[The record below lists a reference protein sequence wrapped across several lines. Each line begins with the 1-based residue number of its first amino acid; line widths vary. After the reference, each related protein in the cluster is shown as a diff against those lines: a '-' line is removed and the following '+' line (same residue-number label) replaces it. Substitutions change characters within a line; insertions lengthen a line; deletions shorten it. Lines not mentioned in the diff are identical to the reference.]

1 MAKTKILVVED
12 ENIVAKDIQNT
23 LIRLGYDVPA
33 TASSAV
39 IAFDKLDEIKPDL
52 VFLDIRLKGDIDGIS
67 IAERIKTEY
76 DLPVIFLTSYAD
88 KNTLDRAKL
97 TQPYGFLIKP
107 FNEAD
112 LQSTVEMAL
121 YNFSQMQ
128 ELRANKNLYA
138 NALSHLDDAIIISD
152 NESKISFLNPKAA
165 TITGFGNDSAKGK
178 EISTLIR
185 FENKEKQFFNQ
196 AAFNELMKS
205 GAMLNLENATVTL
218 PRDNS
223 TFKATVTSSPVK
235 DEQNHLI
242 GSAFVVKQ
250 QVANQVAAA
259 ANTSEVVEKVAE
271 AGAKSEIIPFDN
283 LVIQNS
289 FFVKKGSMLV
299 KVYLENVLWIQAMD
313 NYVVIQTNDDQF
325 VVHSTM
331 RDIEM
336 KLPPKKFLRVH
347 RSYIIPIDKINV
359 LDENTVMI
367 GDKTIPIGK
376 SYKDAF
382 MDRLNFL

>member
-1 MAKTKILVVED
+1 MKKTKILVVED

-39 IAFDKLDEIKPDL
+39 IAFDKLDEVKPDL
-52 VFLDIRLKGDIDGIS
+52 VFLDIRLKGDMDGIQ

-88 KNTLDRAKL
+88 KTTVERAKL
-97 TQPYGFLIKP
+97 TEPYGYLIKP

-112 LQSTVEMAL
+112 LLSTVEMAL
-121 YNFSQMQ
+121 HNFKTVQQ
-128 ELRANKNLYA
+128 LRANKNLYA
-138 NALSHLDDAIIISD
+138 NALTQLDEAILITD
-152 NESKISFLNPKAA
+152 NECKISFLNPKAA
-165 TITGFGNDSAKGK
+165 SITGYGEESSMGK

-185 FENKEKQFFNQ
+185 FANNEKQFFNQ
-196 AAFNELMKS
+196 ESFQELLKS
-205 GAMLNLENATVTL
+205 GSMLNLENVTLTL

-223 TFKATVTSSPVK
+223 TFKGTVTSSPVK
-235 DEQNHLI
+235 DEKNHLI
-242 GSAFVVKQ
+242 GSAFVIRQNVSGETA
-250 QVANQVAAA
+250 VANKEIESAAQ
-259 ANTSEVVEKVAE
+259 
-271 AGAKSEIIPFDN
+271 SEIIPFDN
-283 LVIQNS
+283 LVIQTS

-299 KVYLENVLWIQAMD
+299 KVHLENVQWIQAMD

-325 VVHSTM
+325 IVHSTM

-347 RSYIIPIDKINV
+347 RSYIIPIEKINV
-359 LDENTVMI
+359 LDENTVLI
-367 GDKTIPIGK
+367 GDKTIPVGK